1 MRHILVSLAVAVMVT
16 ALFDRLAAGH
26 GFELDLVNNT
36 IQAHPED
43 QDNFSDH
50 VFFAPMN
57 QANAHNFFADHGG
70 VEAESGINPSSDTL
84 QITFLGPL
92 WYSNGGAAQRAS
104 SDLTLEATSYDDSG
118 NQLGN
123 PVDITGT
130 SNSPGTFPVAG
141 DDAHSIDW
149 ELLNSSGSP
158 AIAQGA
164 YGFAYRVEGYK
175 NGNLSMPFEAS
186 NPLVVVF
193 NTTGFTVNPSLSNAQ
208 SAIFSSIMRG
218 DFNLDGQRSTADIS
232 EMLSA
237 LTNLNAFQT
246 SNGLQNA
253 DVSAIA
259 DVNQDGQITLADLQA
274 LLLLLKNG
282 GQSTNA
288 VPEPSG
294 LMLMGSAVIVFAW
307 RRWRK

>member
-1 MRHILVSLAVAVMVT
+1 MRHALVSLTAAVIVT
-16 ALFDRLAAGH
+16 MLFGRLAEGH

-36 IQAHPED
+36 IEAHPED

-50 VFFAPMN
+50 VFFAPLN
-57 QANAHNFFADHGG
+57 QANAHNFFTDHGG
-70 VEAESGINPSSDTL
+70 VEAESGINPGSDTL

-104 SDLTLEATSYDDSG
+104 SDLTLEATSYDDFG
-118 NQLGN
+118 GQLGN

-149 ELLNSSGSP
+149 ELFNSASSP
-158 AIAQGA
+158 AIPQGA

-175 NGNLSMPFEAS
+175 NGDLSMPFEAS
-186 NPLVVVF
+186 DPLVVVF
-193 NTTGFTVNPSLSNAQ
+193 NTSGFTANPSLSNAQ

-218 DFNLDGQRSTADIS
+218 DFNLDGQRSMADIS

-237 LTNLNAFQT
+237 LTNLDAFEA
-246 SNGLQNA
+246 SHDLQDA

-259 DVNQDGQITLADLQA
+259 DVNQDGQITNADLQA
-274 LLLLLKNG
+274 LLLLLKSG
-282 GQSTNA
+282 GQSANP

-294 LMLMGSAVIVFAW
+294 LVLIGSALMVFAW
-307 RRWRK
+307 RRWQE